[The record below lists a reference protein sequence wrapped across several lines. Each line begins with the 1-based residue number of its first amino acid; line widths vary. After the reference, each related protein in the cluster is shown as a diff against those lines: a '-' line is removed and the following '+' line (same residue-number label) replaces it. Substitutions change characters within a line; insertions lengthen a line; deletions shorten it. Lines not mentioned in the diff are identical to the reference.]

1 MSRRF
6 VSIASSNTRPDLVW
20 HVVQQHHNTLR
31 KLDLYFPKCD
41 QRLGDPRML
50 KITLEN
56 TVLTLAFDRVSAANA
71 LNVDIYEA
79 MHGAL
84 VKASTQDEVKVLVI
98 TGEGARAFC
107 SGADLKEFSDL
118 SPAVAAHQRLNLL
131 MRCFLELIDFPKP
144 VIAAVQA
151 PAVGAGLM
159 LAALCDEVLIADHT
173 WVSLPE
179 VKFDMPTP
187 IGAVIVAARS
197 SRSICHRLVQ
207 LGERLS
213 AAQCVAAGLVD
224 QAVPLADLSALSA
237 QRASA
242 LAQIPSFGFSVNKKW
257 MNRDVRQQ
265 LIAASEVAEAA
276 H

>member
-1 MSRRF
+1 
-6 VSIASSNTRPDLVW
+6 
-20 HVVQQHHNTLR
+20 
-31 KLDLYFPKCD
+31 
-41 QRLGDPRML
+41 ML

-56 TVLTLAFDRVSAANA
+56 TVLTLAFDRASAANA
-71 LNVDIYEA
+71 LNAEIYEA

-84 VKASTQDEVKVLVI
+84 TKAATQDDVKVVVI

-187 IGAVIVAARS
+187 IGAVIISARS

-213 AAQCVAAGLVD
+213 ATQCAEAGVVD
-224 QAVPLADLSALSA
+224 RSVPLADLPALCIA
-237 QRASA
+237 RASA
-242 LAQIPSFGFSVNKKW
+242 MAQIPPFGFGVNKKW

-265 LIAASEVAEAA
+265 LVVAAEVAEAA

>member
-1 MSRRF
+1 
-6 VSIASSNTRPDLVW
+6 
-20 HVVQQHHNTLR
+20 
-31 KLDLYFPKCD
+31 
-41 QRLGDPRML
+41 ML

-131 MRCFLELIDFPKP
+131 MRCFLQLIDFPKP

-159 LAALCDEVLIADHT
+159 LAALCDEILIADHT

-187 IGAVIVAARS
+187 IGAAIVSARS
-197 SRSICHRLVQ
+197 NRTTCHRLVQ

-213 AAQCVAAGLVD
+213 ATQCVESGLVD
-224 QAVPLADLSALSA
+224 RSVPLADLPALCV

-242 LAQIPSFGFSVNKKW
+242 LAQIPPFGFSVNKKW

-265 LIAASEVAEAA
+265 LIAAAEVAEAA

>member
-1 MSRRF
+1 
-6 VSIASSNTRPDLVW
+6 
-20 HVVQQHHNTLR
+20 
-31 KLDLYFPKCD
+31 
-41 QRLGDPRML
+41 ML
-50 KITLEN
+50 KINLDN
-56 TVLTLAFDRVSAANA
+56 TVLTLSLDRASAANA
-71 LNVDIYEA
+71 LNAEIYEA
-79 MHGAL
+79 MHEAL
-84 VKASTQDEVKVLVI
+84 LKAATQENVKVLVI

-118 SPAVAAHQRLNLL
+118 KPVAAAHQRLNLL

-173 WVSLPE
+173 WVSLTD

-187 IGAVIVAARS
+187 IGAAIVAARS

-213 AAQCVAAGLVD
+213 AAQCVEAGLVD
-224 QAVPLADLSALSA
+224 QAVPLADLPALSA

>member
-1 MSRRF
+1 
-6 VSIASSNTRPDLVW
+6 
-20 HVVQQHHNTLR
+20 
-31 KLDLYFPKCD
+31 
-41 QRLGDPRML
+41 ML

-56 TVLTLAFDRVSAANA
+56 TILTLALDRASAANA
-71 LNVDIYEA
+71 LNVEIYEA

-84 VKASTQDEVKVLVI
+84 VKASTQDDVKVLVI

-107 SGADLKEFSDL
+107 SGADLKEFADL
-118 SPAVAAHQRLNLL
+118 SPSVASHQRLNLL

-159 LAALCDEVLIADHT
+159 LAALCDEVLMADHT

-187 IGAVIVAARS
+187 IGAAIVSARA

-213 AAQCVAAGLVD
+213 AAQCVEAGLVD
-224 QAVPLADLSALSA
+224 QTVPLADLPALCV

-242 LAQIPSFGFSVNKKW
+242 LAQIPPFGFSVNKKW

-265 LIAASEVAEAA
+265 LVAAAEVAEAA

>member
-1 MSRRF
+1 
-6 VSIASSNTRPDLVW
+6 
-20 HVVQQHHNTLR
+20 
-31 KLDLYFPKCD
+31 
-41 QRLGDPRML
+41 ML

-56 TVLTLAFDRVSAANA
+56 TVLTLTFDRVSAANA
-71 LNVDIYEA
+71 LNVEIYEA

-84 VKASTQDEVKVLVI
+84 TKAATQDDVKVVVI

-107 SGADLKEFSDL
+107 SGADLKEFADL

-131 MRCFLELIDFPKP
+131 MRCFLELLDFPKP
-144 VIAAVQA
+144 VIAVVQA

-187 IGAVIVAARS
+187 IGAVIVSARS
-197 SRSICHRLVQ
+197 GRSICHRLVQ

-213 AAQCVAAGLVD
+213 ATQCAEAGLVD
-224 QAVPLADLSALSA
+224 QAVPLADLSALCM

-242 LAQIPSFGFSVNKKW
+242 LAQIPPFGFSVNKKW
-257 MNRDVRQQ
+257 MNRDIRQQ
-265 LIAASEVAEAA
+265 LIAAAEVAEAA
-276 H
+276 HERG

>member
-1 MSRRF
+1 
-6 VSIASSNTRPDLVW
+6 
-20 HVVQQHHNTLR
+20 
-31 KLDLYFPKCD
+31 
-41 QRLGDPRML
+41 ML

-56 TVLTLAFDRVSAANA
+56 NILTLAFDRASAANA
-71 LNVDIYEA
+71 LNAEIYEA

-107 SGADLKEFSDL
+107 SGADLKEFSDVI
-118 SPAVAAHQRLNLL
+118 PAVAAHQRLNLL

-144 VIAAVQA
+144 VIAAIQA

-187 IGAVIVAARS
+187 IGAVIVSARS
-197 SRSICHRLVQ
+197 NRTICHRLVQ

-213 AAQCVAAGLVD
+213 ATQCVEAGLVD
-224 QAVPLADLSALSA
+224 RSVPLADLPALCV

-242 LAQIPSFGFSVNKKW
+242 LSQIPPFGFGVNKKW
-257 MNRDVRQQ
+257 MNREVRQR
-265 LIAASEVAEAA
+265 LIAAAEVAEAA

>member
-1 MSRRF
+1 
-6 VSIASSNTRPDLVW
+6 
-20 HVVQQHHNTLR
+20 
-31 KLDLYFPKCD
+31 
-41 QRLGDPRML
+41 ML
-50 KITLEN
+50 KIDLEN
-56 TVLTLAFDRVSAANA
+56 TVLTLSFDRPSAANA
-71 LNVDIYEA
+71 LNAEIYEA
-79 MHGAL
+79 MHVAM
-84 VKASTQDEVKVLVI
+84 VKAATQEEVKVVVI

-118 SPAVAAHQRLNLL
+118 NPIAAAHQRLNLL
-131 MRCFLELIDFPKP
+131 MRCFLELLDFPKP

-187 IGAVIVAARS
+187 IGAAIVSARS
-197 SRSICHRLVQ
+197 NRSVCHRLVQ
-207 LGERLS
+207 LGDRLS
-213 AAQCVAAGLVD
+213 AAQCVEAGLVD
-224 QAVPLADLSALSA
+224 QAVPLAALPALCA

-242 LAQIPSFGFSVNKKW
+242 LAQIPSYGFAINKKW

-265 LIAASEVAEAA
+265 LSAAAEVAEAA
-276 H
+276 HHRG